1 MKNSFCFLVATLIM
15 GMPLTVVAQ
24 SHSHDHT
31 SPYVG
36 HTDREIKALSAEEIA
51 GLLNGDGLGMALPAE
66 LNQYPGPLH
75 VLKLGQ
81 MLDLSDEQES
91 QIQAI
96 FQAMKEQARSL
107 GQKIVEQERHL
118 DQSFAESTVTET
130 SLGELLEA
138 IAQSRAELR
147 ATHLRAHLR
156 VLPILTEA
164 QREHYEKARGYAK

>member
-1 MKNSFCFLVATLIM
+1 
-15 GMPLTVVAQ
+15 
-24 SHSHDHT
+24 
-31 SPYVG
+31 
-36 HTDREIKALSAEEIA
+36 
-51 GLLNGDGLGMALPAE
+51 MALPAE

-75 VLKLGQ
+75 VLELGE
-81 MLDLSDEQES
+81 MLDLSIEQHS

-96 FQAMKEQARSL
+96 FEVMKEQARSL

-118 DQSFAESTVTET
+118 DESFAEGTVTET

-138 IAQSRAELR
+138 IALTGAELR

>member
-1 MKNSFCFLVATLIM
+1 MRNSLCFLLATLVM
-15 GMPLTVVAQ
+15 GIPLTVAAQ

-31 SPYVG
+31 SPYAG
-36 HTDREIKALSAEEIA
+36 HTDREIKTLSAEEIA

-75 VLKLGQ
+75 VLELGE
-81 MLDLSDEQES
+81 MLDLSIEQHS

-96 FQAMKEQARSL
+96 FEVMKEQARSL

-118 DQSFAESTVTET
+118 DESFAEGTVTET

-138 IAQSRAELR
+138 IALTGAELR